1 MFTSFILV
9 HTPEGDEMMVNIM
22 DISYILD
29 NQIFLRSRKEE
40 DVCIEVAETFEQL
53 NDKLCK
59 ELSDDN

>member
-29 NQIFLRSRKEE
+29 NQIFLRSRTEE
-40 DVCIEVAETFEQL
+40 DVCLQVAETFEQL

-59 ELSDDN
+59 ELDNDN

>member
-59 ELSDDN
+59 ELSNDN

>member
-9 HTPEGDEMMVNIM
+9 HTPEGDEMMINIM